1 VRERRRFNAL
11 HQPEQDVVEH
21 ADLTR
26 VEPVGAREKQVRYL
40 PQHLTA
46 ARRRA
51 AFNGAIEFGNK
62 IVRGTSGHLRHQF
75 LFRCGTKS
83 VPTTELGVTII
94 NALVTIR
101 RSGLPDTVYN
111 PANTIEFRQ
120 NWNFFS
126 CLRAPTRPIVPG
138 SAGGHAQEVSNLVP
152 ICGRGIARRR
162 RLFQKDFQ

>member
-1 VRERRRFNAL
+1 MRERRRFDAL
-11 HQPEQDVVEH
+11 HQPDQDVVEYT
-21 ADLTR
+21 DLTR

-94 NALVTIR
+94 NAPVTIR
-101 RSGLPDTVYN
+101 RSGLPDTVCN

-120 NWNFFS
+120 NETCFS
-126 CLRAPTRPIVPG
+126 YFSAATRISFSGPAFVLVSG
-138 SAGGHAQEVSNLVP
+138 GGHTPEVSNLVP
-152 ICGRGIARRR
+152 LRA
-162 RLFQKDFQ
+162 